1 MLVLLLGAAHRIND
15 LTNTRLGFLIA
26 DIVEFHIT
34 ANCRREGRS
43 ANQGYAIR
51 LGIEL
56 TQIPT
61 LNVLIDLIA
70 VDFLGKLHGIV
81 VENAIGILVFIVNH
95 VSTSLHIRSFEG
107 RPFVRKCV
115 LHDLN
120 IHRLEVCLNSTG
132 LPVIGVDHQINGLD
146 LGIIERIDA
155 ALVQTS
161 LTTTSDH
168 PDVRRNVLVADVH
181 LNIMH
186 RCIALITRRHQA
198 NIPTLFQKNLVK
210 RNIIDHCVFGDF
222 HAEVSVAGRIVLL
235 LHAREI
241 AIENVCIGDLENS
254 FDTVSHDESPFK
266 ISKVERPR
274 ISRSLLFG

>member
-1 MLVLLLGAAHRIND
+1 MLMLLLGAAHRIDD
-15 LTNTRLGFLIA
+15 LANTSLGFLIA
-26 DIVEFHIT
+26 DVVEFHIT

-56 TQIPT
+56 TQISA
-61 LNVLIDLIA
+61 LDVLIDLIT
-70 VDFLGKLHGIV
+70 VDFLGKLQGIV

-107 RPFVRKCV
+107 RPFVRKRI
-115 LHDLN
+115 LHDLDV
-120 IHRLEVCLNSTG
+120 HRLEIGLNSTR
-132 LPVIGVDHQINGLD
+132 LPVIGVDHQIHGLD
-146 LGIIERIDA
+146 LGIIERVDA
-155 ALVQTS
+155 TFIQTS

-168 PDVRRNVLVADVH
+168 PDIRRNVLVADVH

-186 RCIALITRRHQA
+186 RCIALITRRHQT

-210 RNIIDHCVFGDF
+210 RSVVNHCVFGDF
-222 HAEVSVAGRIVLL
+222 DAEVSVAGRIVLL
-235 LHAREI
+235 LYAREI
-241 AIENVCIGDLENS
+241 AIEDVRIGDLENS